1 MTEDK
6 NQPLNKQS
14 DNISKSVDDLIAN
27 PFQDATLA
35 NSPLENLANTDEE
48 TGMEQTIYQ
57 QLSKDRQDQAKA
69 LSEKIDASDSQ
80 SIVSYGAM
88 AQKQIGDFSHQ
99 IIAQVQNQDLD
110 VVGEQLREL
119 LARLN
124 DTDPSQLTNQKQ
136 NRIQRWFKKQ
146 KASLYEMNAKYQ
158 KVGYQIDEIAGHLTR
173 QKNGLLNDNLQLDSL
188 YQQNLEF
195 FEALNVY
202 IAAAQIKAERL
213 RQEELPA
220 LKDQVT
226 SEHDQMTIQKI
237 ADLEQFINRLE
248 KRIYDLELTREI
260 TIQQAPQIRLI
271 QNANQNLAEKIQ
283 SSIYTAIPLWKN
295 QIAIQLSLYRQ
306 KDALDAQIAVTD
318 TTNQLLTENSELLK
332 QSSLETARQSERGVV
347 DIETLKH
354 SQQNL
359 IDTITE
365 TMQIQEEGRAKRLQA
380 EREMVQMENELK
392 QHLLNG
398 GQKNKMNIL
407 RCYHF
412 I

>member
-158 KVGYQIDEIAGHLTR
+158 KVGYQIDEIASHLTR

-220 LKDQVT
+220 LKSQVT

-398 GQKNKMNIL
+398 GQKK
-407 RCYHF
+407 
-412 I
+412 

>member
-1 MTEDK
+1 MIEDK
-6 NQPLNKQS
+6 KQPLNKQS

-398 GQKNKMNIL
+398 GQKK
-407 RCYHF
+407 
-412 I
+412 

>member
-1 MTEDK
+1 MKEDK
-6 NQPLNKQS
+6 NQPVNKQS

-398 GQKNKMNIL
+398 SQKK
-407 RCYHF
+407 
-412 I
+412 

>member
-398 GQKNKMNIL
+398 SQKK
-407 RCYHF
+407 
-412 I
+412 

>member
-220 LKDQVT
+220 LKSQVT

-398 GQKNKMNIL
+398 SQKK
-407 RCYHF
+407 
-412 I
+412 

>member
-1 MTEDK
+1 M
-6 NQPLNKQS
+6 
-14 DNISKSVDDLIAN
+14 
-27 PFQDATLA
+27 
-35 NSPLENLANTDEE
+35 
-48 TGMEQTIYQ
+48 
-57 QLSKDRQDQAKA
+57 
-69 LSEKIDASDSQ
+69 
-80 SIVSYGAM
+80 
-88 AQKQIGDFSHQ
+88 
-99 IIAQVQNQDLD
+99 
-110 VVGEQLREL
+110 
-119 LARLN
+119 
-124 DTDPSQLTNQKQ
+124 
-136 NRIQRWFKKQ
+136 
-146 KASLYEMNAKYQ
+146 
-158 KVGYQIDEIAGHLTR
+158 
-173 QKNGLLNDNLQLDSL
+173 LNDNLQLDSL

-318 TTNQLLTENSELLK
+318 TTNQLLIENSELLK

-398 GQKNKMNIL
+398 GQKK
-407 RCYHF
+407 
-412 I
+412 

>member
-35 NSPLENLANTDEE
+35 NSPLEDLANTDEE

-57 QLSKDRQDQAKA
+57 QLSKDRQDQAQA

-119 LARLN
+119 LGRLN

-202 IAAAQIKAERL
+202 IAAAQIKVERL

-220 LKDQVT
+220 LKSQVT

-318 TTNQLLTENSELLK
+318 TTNQLLIENSELLK

-380 EREMVQMENELK
+380 EREMVQMEKELK
-392 QHLLNG
+392 HHLLNG
-398 GQKNKMNIL
+398 SQKK
-407 RCYHF
+407 
-412 I
+412 

>member
-1 MTEDK
+1 MIEDK
-6 NQPLNKQS
+6 KQPLNKQS

-398 GQKNKMNIL
+398 GQKKK
-407 RCYHF
+407 
-412 I
+412 

>member
-124 DTDPSQLTNQKQ
+124 DTDPSQLTHQKQ

-398 GQKNKMNIL
+398 SQKK
-407 RCYHF
+407 
-412 I
+412 

>member
-35 NSPLENLANTDEE
+35 NSPLEDLANTDEE

-57 QLSKDRQDQAKA
+57 QLSKDRQDQAQA

-119 LARLN
+119 LGHLN

-158 KVGYQIDEIAGHLTR
+158 KVGYQIDEIADHLTR

-220 LKDQVT
+220 LKSQVT

-318 TTNQLLTENSELLK
+318 TTNQLLMENSELLK

-380 EREMVQMENELK
+380 EREMVQMEKELK
-392 QHLLNG
+392 HHLLNG
-398 GQKNKMNIL
+398 SQKK
-407 RCYHF
+407 
-412 I
+412 

>member
-136 NRIQRWFKKQ
+136 NRVQRWFKKQ

-220 LKDQVT
+220 LKSQVT

-398 GQKNKMNIL
+398 SQKK
-407 RCYHF
+407 
-412 I
+412 

>member
-1 MTEDK
+1 MKEDK

-35 NSPLENLANTDEE
+35 NSPLEDLANTDEE

-57 QLSKDRQDQAKA
+57 QLSKDRQDQAQA

-119 LARLN
+119 LGHLN

-158 KVGYQIDEIAGHLTR
+158 KVGYQIDEIADHLTR

-220 LKDQVT
+220 LKSQVT

-318 TTNQLLTENSELLK
+318 TTNQLLIENSELLK

-380 EREMVQMENELK
+380 EREMVQMEKELK
-392 QHLLNG
+392 HHLLNG
-398 GQKNKMNIL
+398 SQKK
-407 RCYHF
+407 
-412 I
+412 

>member
-1 MTEDK
+1 MIEDK
-6 NQPLNKQS
+6 KQPLNKQS

-57 QLSKDRQDQAKA
+57 QLSKDRQDQTKA

-392 QHLLNG
+392 QHLLNS
-398 GQKNKMNIL
+398 GQKK
-407 RCYHF
+407 
-412 I
+412 

>member
-6 NQPLNKQS
+6 KQS
-14 DNISKSVDDLIAN
+14 YSQTAHLSKSVDDLIAN
-27 PFQDATLA
+27 PFRDA
-35 NSPLENLANTDEE
+35 NLANPPLKNITNTNDE
-48 TGMEQTIYQ
+48 TSIEQTIYQ

-88 AQKQIGDFSHQ
+88 AQKEIGDFSHQ

-110 VVGEQLREL
+110 VVGEQLRAL
-119 LARLN
+119 LSRLN
-124 DTDPSQLTNQKQ
+124 DTDPSQLANQNQ
-136 NRIQRWFKKQ
+136 SRIQRWFKKQ

-158 KVGYQIDEIAGHLTR
+158 KVGYQIDEIASQLNR
-173 QKNGLLNDNLQLDSL
+173 QKNGLLNDNLQLESL

-202 IAAAQIKAERL
+202 IAAAQIKADRL
-213 RQEELPA
+213 RQEELPS
-220 LKDQVT
+220 LKNQIT
-226 SEHDQMTIQKI
+226 SDHDQMTIQKI

-318 TTNQLLTENSELLK
+318 TTNQLLTENAELLK

-347 DIETLKH
+347 DIDTLKH
-354 SQQNL
+354 SQQKL

-380 EREMVQMENELK
+380 EREMVQMESELK
-392 QHLLNG
+392 QHLLNSSS
-398 GQKNKMNIL
+398 KKS
-407 RCYHF
+407 
-412 I
+412 

>member
-318 TTNQLLTENSELLK
+318 TTNQLLIENSELLK

-380 EREMVQMENELK
+380 EREMVQMEKELK
-392 QHLLNG
+392 HHLLNG
-398 GQKNKMNIL
+398 SQKK
-407 RCYHF
+407 
-412 I
+412 

>member
-57 QLSKDRQDQAKA
+57 QLSKDRQEQAKA

-392 QHLLNG
+392 QLLLNG
-398 GQKNKMNIL
+398 GQKK
-407 RCYHF
+407 
-412 I
+412 

>member
-1 MTEDK
+1 MTEEK

-27 PFQDATLA
+27 PFQDATLT

-398 GQKNKMNIL
+398 GQKE
-407 RCYHF
+407 
-412 I
+412 

>member
-119 LARLN
+119 LGRLN

-398 GQKNKMNIL
+398 GQKK
-407 RCYHF
+407 
-412 I
+412 

>member
-220 LKDQVT
+220 LKSQVT

-306 KDALDAQIAVTD
+306 KDGLDAQIAVTD

-398 GQKNKMNIL
+398 GQKK
-407 RCYHF
+407 
-412 I
+412 

>member
-220 LKDQVT
+220 LKSQVT

-295 QIAIQLSLYRQ
+295 QIGIQLSLYRQ

-398 GQKNKMNIL
+398 GQKK
-407 RCYHF
+407 
-412 I
+412 

>member
-35 NSPLENLANTDEE
+35 NSPLEKLANTDEE

-213 RQEELPA
+213 RQEEIPA

-283 SSIYTAIPLWKN
+283 SSIYTDIPLWKN

-398 GQKNKMNIL
+398 GQKK
-407 RCYHF
+407 
-412 I
+412 

>member
-1 MTEDK
+1 MMIEDK
-6 NQPLNKQS
+6 KQPLNKQS

-110 VVGEQLREL
+110 LVGEQLREL

-398 GQKNKMNIL
+398 GQKK
-407 RCYHF
+407 
-412 I
+412 

>member
-6 NQPLNKQS
+6 KQS
-14 DNISKSVDDLIAN
+14 YSQTAHLSKSVDDLIAN
-27 PFQDATLA
+27 PFRDA
-35 NSPLENLANTDEE
+35 NLANPPLKNITNTNDE
-48 TGMEQTIYQ
+48 TSIEQTIYQ

-88 AQKQIGDFSHQ
+88 AQKEIGDFSHQ

-110 VVGEQLREL
+110 VVGEQLRAL
-119 LARLN
+119 LSRLN
-124 DTDPSQLTNQKQ
+124 DTDPSQLANQNQ
-136 NRIQRWFKKQ
+136 SRIQRWFKKQ

-158 KVGYQIDEIAGHLTR
+158 KVGYQIDEIASQLNR
-173 QKNGLLNDNLQLDSL
+173 QKNGLLNDNLQLESL

-202 IAAAQIKAERL
+202 IAAAQIKADRL
-213 RQEELPA
+213 RQEELPS
-220 LKDQVT
+220 LKNQIT
-226 SEHDQMTIQKI
+226 SDHDQMTIQKI

-318 TTNQLLTENSELLK
+318 TTNQLLTENAELLK

-347 DIETLKH
+347 DIDTLKH
-354 SQQNL
+354 SQQKL

-380 EREMVQMENELK
+380 EREMVQMESELK
-392 QHLLNG
+392 QHLLNSSS
-398 GQKNKMNIL
+398 KKIIML
-407 RCYHF
+407 SS
-412 I
+412 

>member
-35 NSPLENLANTDEE
+35 NSPLEDLANTDEE

-57 QLSKDRQDQAKA
+57 QLSKDRQDQAQA

-119 LARLN
+119 LGHLN

-158 KVGYQIDEIAGHLTR
+158 KVGYQIDEIADHLTR

-220 LKDQVT
+220 LKSQVT

-318 TTNQLLTENSELLK
+318 TTNQLLIENSELLK

-380 EREMVQMENELK
+380 EREMVQMEKELK
-392 QHLLNG
+392 HHLLNG
-398 GQKNKMNIL
+398 SQKK
-407 RCYHF
+407 
-412 I
+412 

>member
-57 QLSKDRQDQAKA
+57 QLSKDRQDQAQA

-173 QKNGLLNDNLQLDSL
+173 QKNGLLNDNLQLDRL
-188 YQQNLEF
+188 YQQNLDF

-220 LKDQVT
+220 LKSQVT

-392 QHLLNG
+392 QHLLNS
-398 GQKNKMNIL
+398 GQKK
-407 RCYHF
+407 
-412 I
+412 

>member
-119 LARLN
+119 LGRLN

-158 KVGYQIDEIAGHLTR
+158 KVGYQIDEIAGHLTL

-398 GQKNKMNIL
+398 GQKK
-407 RCYHF
+407 
-412 I
+412 

>member
-35 NSPLENLANTDEE
+35 NSPLEKLANTDEE

-88 AQKQIGDFSHQ
+88 AQQQIGDFSHQ

-220 LKDQVT
+220 LKSQVT

-398 GQKNKMNIL
+398 SQKK
-407 RCYHF
+407 
-412 I
+412 

>member
-1 MTEDK
+1 MIEDK
-6 NQPLNKQS
+6 KQPLNKQS

-213 RQEELPA
+213 SQEELPA
-220 LKDQVT
+220 LKSQVT

-318 TTNQLLTENSELLK
+318 TTNQLLIENSELLK

-380 EREMVQMENELK
+380 EREMVQMEKELK
-392 QHLLNG
+392 HHLLNG
-398 GQKNKMNIL
+398 SQKK
-407 RCYHF
+407 
-412 I
+412 

>member
-1 MTEDK
+1 MMD
-6 NQPLNKQS
+6 PDNKQTTKQ
-14 DNISKSVDDLIAN
+14 DRQANSVDDLIAN
-27 PFQDATLA
+27 PFQDANLSGPTIE
-35 NSPLENLANTDEE
+35 PLSNHQEDTSMEE
-48 TGMEQTIYQ
+48 TIYN
-57 QLSKDRQDQAKA
+57 QLSKDRQAQAES
-69 LSEKIDASDSQ
+69 LSEKIDANDSQ

-110 VVGEQLREL
+110 VVGEQLRAL

-136 NRIQRWFKKQ
+136 NRLQRWFKKQ

-158 KVGYQIDEIAGHLTR
+158 KVGYQIDEIAGHLNS
-173 QKNGLLNDNLQLDSL
+173 QKNGLLNDNLQLESL

-202 IAAAQIKAERL
+202 IAAAQIKVAQL
-213 RQEELPA
+213 KSQDLPEL
-220 LKDQVT
+220 KNQVT
-226 SEHDQMTIQKI
+226 VENDQMTIQKI
-237 ADLEQFINRLE
+237 SDLEQFINRLE

-271 QNANQNLAEKIQ
+271 QNTNQNLAEKIQ

-318 TTNQLLTENSELLK
+318 TTNQLLTDNSELLK

-380 EREMVQMENELK
+380 ERAMVQMENELK
-392 QHLLNG
+392 QHLLNSG
-398 GQKNKMNIL
+398 KK
-407 RCYHF
+407 
-412 I
+412 

>member
-6 NQPLNKQS
+6 NQSLNKQS

-35 NSPLENLANTDEE
+35 NSPLEDLANTDEE

-57 QLSKDRQDQAKA
+57 QLSKDRQDQAQA

-119 LARLN
+119 LGHLN

-158 KVGYQIDEIAGHLTR
+158 KVGYQIDEIADHLTR

-220 LKDQVT
+220 LKSQVT

-318 TTNQLLTENSELLK
+318 TTNQLLIENSELLK

-380 EREMVQMENELK
+380 EREMVQMEKELK
-392 QHLLNG
+392 HHLLNG
-398 GQKNKMNIL
+398 SQKK
-407 RCYHF
+407 
-412 I
+412 

>member
-124 DTDPSQLTNQKQ
+124 DTDPSQLANQKQ

-398 GQKNKMNIL
+398 GQKK
-407 RCYHF
+407 
-412 I
+412 

>member
-6 NQPLNKQS
+6 KQS
-14 DNISKSVDDLIAN
+14 YSQTAHLSKSVDDLIAN
-27 PFQDATLA
+27 PFRDA
-35 NSPLENLANTDEE
+35 NLANPPLKNITNTNDE
-48 TGMEQTIYQ
+48 TSIEQTIYQ

-88 AQKQIGDFSHQ
+88 AQKEIGDFSHQ

-110 VVGEQLREL
+110 VVGEQLRAL
-119 LARLN
+119 LSRLN
-124 DTDPSQLTNQKQ
+124 DTDPSQLANQNQ
-136 NRIQRWFKKQ
+136 SRIQRWFKKQ

-158 KVGYQIDEIAGHLTR
+158 KVGYQIDEIASQLNR
-173 QKNGLLNDNLQLDSL
+173 QKNALLNDNLQLESL

-202 IAAAQIKAERL
+202 IAAAQIKADRL
-213 RQEELPA
+213 RQEELPS
-220 LKDQVT
+220 LKNQIT
-226 SEHDQMTIQKI
+226 SDHDQMTIQKI

-318 TTNQLLTENSELLK
+318 TTNQLLTENAELLK

-347 DIETLKH
+347 DIDTLKH
-354 SQQNL
+354 SQQKL

-380 EREMVQMENELK
+380 EREMVQMESELK
-392 QHLLNG
+392 QHLLNSSS
-398 GQKNKMNIL
+398 KKS
-407 RCYHF
+407 
-412 I
+412 

>member
-6 NQPLNKQS
+6 NQPLNKQP

-35 NSPLENLANTDEE
+35 NSPLEDLANTDEE

-57 QLSKDRQDQAKA
+57 QLSKDRQDQAQA
-69 LSEKIDASDSQ
+69 LSEKIDASDNQ

-119 LARLN
+119 LGHLN

-158 KVGYQIDEIAGHLTR
+158 KVGYQIDEIADHLTR

-220 LKDQVT
+220 LKSQVT

-318 TTNQLLTENSELLK
+318 TTNQLLMENSELLK

-380 EREMVQMENELK
+380 EREMVQMEKELK
-392 QHLLNG
+392 HHLLNG
-398 GQKNKMNIL
+398 SQKK
-407 RCYHF
+407 
-412 I
+412 

>member
-35 NSPLENLANTDEE
+35 NSPLEDLANTDEE

-57 QLSKDRQDQAKA
+57 QLSKDRQDQAQA

-119 LARLN
+119 LGHLN

-202 IAAAQIKAERL
+202 IAAAQIKVERL

-220 LKDQVT
+220 LKSQVT

-318 TTNQLLTENSELLK
+318 TTNQLLIENSELLK

-380 EREMVQMENELK
+380 EREMVQMEKELK
-392 QHLLNG
+392 HHLLNG
-398 GQKNKMNIL
+398 SQKK
-407 RCYHF
+407 
-412 I
+412 

>member
-1 MTEDK
+1 MTEEK

-27 PFQDATLA
+27 PFQNATLT

-398 GQKNKMNIL
+398 GQKK
-407 RCYHF
+407 
-412 I
+412 

>member
-6 NQPLNKQS
+6 DQSLNKQS

-35 NSPLENLANTDEE
+35 NSPLEDLANTDEE

-57 QLSKDRQDQAKA
+57 QLSKDRQDQAQA

-119 LARLN
+119 LGHLN

-158 KVGYQIDEIAGHLTR
+158 KVGYQIDEIADHLTR

-220 LKDQVT
+220 LKSQVT

-318 TTNQLLTENSELLK
+318 TTNQLLIENSELLK

-380 EREMVQMENELK
+380 EREMVQMEKELK
-392 QHLLNG
+392 HHLLNG
-398 GQKNKMNIL
+398 SQKK
-407 RCYHF
+407 
-412 I
+412 

>member
-57 QLSKDRQDQAKA
+57 QLSKDRQDQAQA

-158 KVGYQIDEIAGHLTR
+158 KVGYQIDEIAGHLSR
-173 QKNGLLNDNLQLDSL
+173 QKNGLLNDNLQLDRL
-188 YQQNLEF
+188 YQQNLDF

-220 LKDQVT
+220 LKSQVT

-392 QHLLNG
+392 QHLLNS
-398 GQKNKMNIL
+398 GQKK
-407 RCYHF
+407 
-412 I
+412 

>member
-213 RQEELPA
+213 RQEAFPA
-220 LKDQVT
+220 
-226 SEHDQMTIQKI
+226 
-237 ADLEQFINRLE
+237 
-248 KRIYDLELTREI
+248 
-260 TIQQAPQIRLI
+260 
-271 QNANQNLAEKIQ
+271 
-283 SSIYTAIPLWKN
+283 
-295 QIAIQLSLYRQ
+295 
-306 KDALDAQIAVTD
+306 
-318 TTNQLLTENSELLK
+318 
-332 QSSLETARQSERGVV
+332 
-347 DIETLKH
+347 
-354 SQQNL
+354 
-359 IDTITE
+359 
-365 TMQIQEEGRAKRLQA
+365 
-380 EREMVQMENELK
+380 
-392 QHLLNG
+392 
-398 GQKNKMNIL
+398 
-407 RCYHF
+407 
-412 I
+412 